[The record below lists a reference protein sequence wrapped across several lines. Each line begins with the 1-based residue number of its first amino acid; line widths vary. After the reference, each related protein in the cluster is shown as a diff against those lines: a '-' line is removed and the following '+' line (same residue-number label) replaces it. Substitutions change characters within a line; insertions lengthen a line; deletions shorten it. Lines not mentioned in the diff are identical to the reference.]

1 MNTTLNQGGSDNSG
15 ASGVSSSSETA
26 AGASQASPAA
36 ASTAVPA
43 ATKPAE
49 TIGNAAQNSLKA
61 AQAKIAA
68 RSKPGKTGTAAAAAA
83 TTTASTAAGQA
94 AVSPAKL
101 DAAGAGTAAD
111 GASTQAAVEGKP
123 KEGATGA
130 EAGDAGAGSTE
141 APKDWPQADR
151 ERFAKLP
158 EDGRKLVMDQYQNM
172 RAGLTRANES
182 LARERDQL
190 GVLNQTMR
198 QHGAEPGAV
207 SELVELSARFESDP
221 QLVIQQL
228 AQQKGLKV
236 HFGDAPTPAADEGGI
251 PEFKTTAEMVTFI
264 ENRALERVRKEQTA
278 EQQRA
283 AEQGKREARLTE
295 LRTQFTAAKKDIPD
309 FGSYEQSVLDTLA
322 KAPNLSVTQAYRLA
336 SYDAL
341 AATAG
346 EVPAL
351 RAEISALKAE
361 AEAARKR
368 ATAPP
373 RAEAPGANGKAN
385 AAGESPGMRA
395 LARAQRK
402 LSAQASQ

>member
-15 ASGVSSSSETA
+15 AAGASASVDTA
-26 AGASQASPAA
+26 AGASQAAGSTAAPAA
-36 ASTAVPA
+36 PA
-43 ATKPAE
+43 AKPAE
-49 TIGNAAQNSLKA
+49 TIGNAAQNSLKT

-68 RSKPGKTGTAAAAAA
+68 RSKPGKPGAAAPAAA
-83 TTTASTAAGQA
+83 TPSASTAAGQA
-94 AVSPAKL
+94 AVSPAKP
-101 DAAGAGTAAD
+101 DAAGADGAEG
-111 GASTQAAVEGKP
+111 GASTRAAGEGKP

-207 SELVELSARFESDP
+207 SELVELSARFEAEP

-236 HFGDAPTPAADEGGI
+236 HFGDAPAPAADEGAM
-251 PEFKTTAEMVTFI
+251 PEFKSTADMAAFI
-264 ENRALERVRKEQTA
+264 ENRALERFRKEQSA

-283 AEQGKREARLTE
+283 AEQGKREARLNE

-309 FGSYEQSVLDTLA
+309 FGTHEQSVLDTLA

-336 SYDAL
+336 SYDAV
-341 AATAG
+341 AAAAA
-346 EVPAL
+346 ELPAL
-351 RAEISALKAE
+351 RAENSALKAE

-373 RAEAPGANGKAN
+373 RPEAPGTNGKASD
-385 AAGESPGMRA
+385 AGQSPGMRA